1 MKIQSNSVFEHL
13 DNSTKRITI
22 EQGGTRSGKTY
33 NILLWLIFGYAFKNT
48 GKTITICRK
57 TYPSLRASSMRD
69 FFDIL
74 KEHEI
79 YEEQDH
85 NKSNSEYR
93 LEGNLFEFISLD
105 QPQKV
110 RGRKRD
116 VLYINEA
123 NELYFEDWQ
132 QLIFRTTEKAI
143 LDYNPSDEFHFIY
156 DKIKPREDADFYITT
171 YKDNPFLSNEI
182 VSEIERLKL
191 IDENYWNIYGLGQIG
206 SSQALIFRINECN
219 SIPTD
224 AKFLSYGM
232 DFGFTNDP
240 TTLVAIYQQGDNI
253 YLKELIFEK
262 GLTNSDISNKLKF
275 HEVERKEIFADSAEP
290 KSIEELYRMGW
301 NIKPATKG
309 QGSVNIGIDMM
320 KRYKLFVTKDSV
332 NMIKEFRNY
341 KWQEDKNGNILNVPV
356 DMFNHC
362 FTAETL
368 ITTNKGQIRIDE
380 IKVGDLVLTSQGY
393 KRVLKCF
400 DNGIKNVNKYSMQ
413 FDTIVVSL
421 CSTKEHKIK
430 TTKQWKQISELQNQD
445 LLFLYNGLTEK
456 IINFTKTKD
465 ILVEEQKDYI
475 QKFGSIIRGKFQ
487 KDMIFI
493 TLTIIPLIMTYQ
505 ILIWLI
511 KLYIKGLQV
520 NKELKAIQN
529 GLKNFTL
536 RVLNQQKNGIN
547 QKLGYNGTPNTGKQ
561 VGIIGNIKNLFA
573 KYVVKNMK
581 VDTLENQSTA
591 ITTVKLK
598 HFEQGESYKA
608 QVYDLMV
615 EDCHEYFANG
625 ILVHNCIDAIRYGLY
640 DKLARP
646 NYGKYAVR

>member
-1 MKIQSNSVFEHL
+1 MEIQTNKIFNHLNNSN
-13 DNSTKRITI
+13 KRITI

-33 NILLWLIFGYAFKNT
+33 NILMWLIFGYALNNT

-74 KEHEI
+74 KQYDMYSEA
-79 YEEQDH
+79 DH

-156 DKIKPREDADFYITT
+156 DKIKPRDDVDFYITT
-171 YKDNPFLSNEI
+171 YQDNPFLSKEI
-182 VSEIERLKL
+182 TNEIERLKNV
-191 IDENYWNIYGLGQIG
+191 DENYWKIYGLGQIG
-206 SSQALIFRINECN
+206 SSQALIFRINECDA
-219 SIPTD
+219 IPTD

-253 YLKELIFEK
+253 YLKELIFQT
-262 GLTNSDISNKLKF
+262 GLTNRDINDKLKE
-275 HEVERKEIFADSAEP
+275 HKIERKELFADSAEP

-320 KRYKLFVTKDSV
+320 KRYQLHVTKDSV

-356 DMFNHC
+356 DMFNH
-362 FTAETL
+362 T
-368 ITTNKGQIRIDE
+368 
-380 IKVGDLVLTSQGY
+380 
-393 KRVLKCF
+393 
-400 DNGIKNVNKYSMQ
+400 
-413 FDTIVVSL
+413 
-421 CSTKEHKIK
+421 
-430 TTKQWKQISELQNQD
+430 
-445 LLFLYNGLTEK
+445 
-456 IINFTKTKD
+456 
-465 ILVEEQKDYI
+465 
-475 QKFGSIIRGKFQ
+475 
-487 KDMIFI
+487 
-493 TLTIIPLIMTYQ
+493 
-505 ILIWLI
+505 
-511 KLYIKGLQV
+511 
-520 NKELKAIQN
+520 
-529 GLKNFTL
+529 
-536 RVLNQQKNGIN
+536 
-547 QKLGYNGTPNTGKQ
+547 
-561 VGIIGNIKNLFA
+561 
-573 KYVVKNMK
+573 
-581 VDTLENQSTA
+581 
-591 ITTVKLK
+591 
-598 HFEQGESYKA
+598 
-608 QVYDLMV
+608 
-615 EDCHEYFANG
+615 
-625 ILVHNCIDAIRYGLY
+625 IDAVRYGLY

-646 NYGKYAVR
+646 NFGKYAVR

>member
-1 MKIQSNSVFEHL
+1 MPKVNKVFKHL
-13 DNSTKRITI
+13 EKSDKRITI

-33 NILLWLIFGYAFKNT
+33 NILLWLIFGYAMKNT

-57 TYPSLRASSMRD
+57 TYPALRSSSMRD

-79 YEEQDH
+79 YNEADH
-85 NKSNSEYR
+85 NKSNSEYK

-156 DKIKPREDADFYITT
+156 DKIKPRDDADFYVTT
-171 YKDNPFLSNEI
+171 YLDNPFLSKEI

-191 IDENYWNIYGLGQIG
+191 VDENYWNIYGLGQIG

-219 SIPTD
+219 TIPTE

-253 YLKELIFEK
+253 YLKELLYQT
-262 GLTNSDISNKLKF
+262 GLTNKDINDKLKF
-275 HEVERKEIFADSAEP
+275 HEIERKEVFGDSAEP

-320 KRYKLFVTKDSV
+320 KRYQLHVTKDSV

-356 DMFNHC
+356 DMFNH
-362 FTAETL
+362 T
-368 ITTNKGQIRIDE
+368 
-380 IKVGDLVLTSQGY
+380 
-393 KRVLKCF
+393 
-400 DNGIKNVNKYSMQ
+400 
-413 FDTIVVSL
+413 
-421 CSTKEHKIK
+421 
-430 TTKQWKQISELQNQD
+430 
-445 LLFLYNGLTEK
+445 
-456 IINFTKTKD
+456 
-465 ILVEEQKDYI
+465 
-475 QKFGSIIRGKFQ
+475 
-487 KDMIFI
+487 
-493 TLTIIPLIMTYQ
+493 
-505 ILIWLI
+505 
-511 KLYIKGLQV
+511 
-520 NKELKAIQN
+520 
-529 GLKNFTL
+529 
-536 RVLNQQKNGIN
+536 
-547 QKLGYNGTPNTGKQ
+547 
-561 VGIIGNIKNLFA
+561 
-573 KYVVKNMK
+573 
-581 VDTLENQSTA
+581 
-591 ITTVKLK
+591 
-598 HFEQGESYKA
+598 
-608 QVYDLMV
+608 
-615 EDCHEYFANG
+615 
-625 ILVHNCIDAIRYGLY
+625 IDAIRYGLY

>member
-1 MKIQSNSVFEHL
+1 MKIQTNKVFEHL

-33 NILLWLIFGYAFKNT
+33 NILMWLIFGYALKNK

-74 KEHEI
+74 RHYDM

-85 NKSNSEYR
+85 NKSNSEYK

-156 DKIKPREDADFYITT
+156 DKIKPRDDADFYITT
-171 YKDNPFLSNEI
+171 YKDNLFLSKEI
-182 VSEIERLKL
+182 IAEIERLKN
-191 IDENYWNIYGLGQIG
+191 IDENYWKIYGQGQIG

-219 SIPTD
+219 AIPGE

-253 YLKELIFEK
+253 YLKELLYQT
-262 GLTNSDISNKLKF
+262 GLTNKDIDEKLKF
-275 HEVERKEIFADSAEP
+275 NEIERKEVFADSAEP

-320 KRYKLFVTKDSV
+320 KRYQLHVTKDSV

-356 DMFNHC
+356 DMFNH
-362 FTAETL
+362 T
-368 ITTNKGQIRIDE
+368 
-380 IKVGDLVLTSQGY
+380 
-393 KRVLKCF
+393 
-400 DNGIKNVNKYSMQ
+400 
-413 FDTIVVSL
+413 
-421 CSTKEHKIK
+421 
-430 TTKQWKQISELQNQD
+430 
-445 LLFLYNGLTEK
+445 
-456 IINFTKTKD
+456 
-465 ILVEEQKDYI
+465 
-475 QKFGSIIRGKFQ
+475 
-487 KDMIFI
+487 
-493 TLTIIPLIMTYQ
+493 
-505 ILIWLI
+505 
-511 KLYIKGLQV
+511 
-520 NKELKAIQN
+520 
-529 GLKNFTL
+529 
-536 RVLNQQKNGIN
+536 
-547 QKLGYNGTPNTGKQ
+547 
-561 VGIIGNIKNLFA
+561 
-573 KYVVKNMK
+573 
-581 VDTLENQSTA
+581 
-591 ITTVKLK
+591 
-598 HFEQGESYKA
+598 
-608 QVYDLMV
+608 
-615 EDCHEYFANG
+615 
-625 ILVHNCIDAIRYGLY
+625 IDAIRYGLY

>member
-1 MKIQSNSVFEHL
+1 MKIQTNKVFEHL

-33 NILLWLIFGYAFKNT
+33 NILMWLIFGYALKNK

-74 KEHEI
+74 RHYDM
-79 YEEQDH
+79 YEEADH
-85 NKSNSEYR
+85 NKSNSEYK

-156 DKIKPREDADFYITT
+156 DKIKPRDDADFYITT
-171 YKDNPFLSNEI
+171 YKDNLFLSKEI
-182 VSEIERLKL
+182 VAEIERLKN
-191 IDENYWNIYGLGQIG
+191 IDENYWKIYGQGQIG

-219 SIPTD
+219 AIPTD
-224 AKFLSYGM
+224 AKFLSFGM
-232 DFGFTNDP
+232 DFGFSNDP

-253 YLKELIFEK
+253 YLKELLYQT
-262 GLTNSDISNKLKF
+262 GLTNRDIDEKLKF
-275 HEVERKEIFADSAEP
+275 NEIERKEVFADSAEP

-320 KRYKLFVTKDSV
+320 KRYKLHVTKDSV

-356 DMFNHC
+356 DMFNH
-362 FTAETL
+362 T
-368 ITTNKGQIRIDE
+368 
-380 IKVGDLVLTSQGY
+380 
-393 KRVLKCF
+393 
-400 DNGIKNVNKYSMQ
+400 
-413 FDTIVVSL
+413 
-421 CSTKEHKIK
+421 
-430 TTKQWKQISELQNQD
+430 
-445 LLFLYNGLTEK
+445 
-456 IINFTKTKD
+456 
-465 ILVEEQKDYI
+465 
-475 QKFGSIIRGKFQ
+475 
-487 KDMIFI
+487 
-493 TLTIIPLIMTYQ
+493 
-505 ILIWLI
+505 
-511 KLYIKGLQV
+511 
-520 NKELKAIQN
+520 
-529 GLKNFTL
+529 
-536 RVLNQQKNGIN
+536 
-547 QKLGYNGTPNTGKQ
+547 
-561 VGIIGNIKNLFA
+561 
-573 KYVVKNMK
+573 
-581 VDTLENQSTA
+581 
-591 ITTVKLK
+591 
-598 HFEQGESYKA
+598 
-608 QVYDLMV
+608 
-615 EDCHEYFANG
+615 
-625 ILVHNCIDAIRYGLY
+625 IDAIRYGLY

>member
-1 MKIQSNSVFEHL
+1 MKIQTNKVFEHL

-33 NILLWLIFGYAFKNT
+33 NILMWLIFGYALKNK

-74 KEHEI
+74 RHYDM
-79 YEEQDH
+79 YEEADH

-156 DKIKPREDADFYITT
+156 DKIKPRDDADFYITT
-171 YKDNPFLSNEI
+171 YKDNLFLSKEI
-182 VSEIERLKL
+182 IAEIERLKN
-191 IDENYWNIYGLGQIG
+191 IDENYWKIYGQGQIG

-219 SIPTD
+219 AIPAE

-253 YLKELIFEK
+253 YLKELLYQT
-262 GLTNSDISNKLKF
+262 GLTNRDIDEKLKF
-275 HEVERKEIFADSAEP
+275 NEIERKEVFADSAEP

-320 KRYKLFVTKDSV
+320 KRYKLNVTKDSV

-356 DMFNHC
+356 DMFNH
-362 FTAETL
+362 T
-368 ITTNKGQIRIDE
+368 
-380 IKVGDLVLTSQGY
+380 
-393 KRVLKCF
+393 
-400 DNGIKNVNKYSMQ
+400 
-413 FDTIVVSL
+413 
-421 CSTKEHKIK
+421 
-430 TTKQWKQISELQNQD
+430 
-445 LLFLYNGLTEK
+445 
-456 IINFTKTKD
+456 
-465 ILVEEQKDYI
+465 
-475 QKFGSIIRGKFQ
+475 
-487 KDMIFI
+487 
-493 TLTIIPLIMTYQ
+493 
-505 ILIWLI
+505 
-511 KLYIKGLQV
+511 
-520 NKELKAIQN
+520 
-529 GLKNFTL
+529 
-536 RVLNQQKNGIN
+536 
-547 QKLGYNGTPNTGKQ
+547 
-561 VGIIGNIKNLFA
+561 
-573 KYVVKNMK
+573 
-581 VDTLENQSTA
+581 
-591 ITTVKLK
+591 
-598 HFEQGESYKA
+598 
-608 QVYDLMV
+608 
-615 EDCHEYFANG
+615 
-625 ILVHNCIDAIRYGLY
+625 IDAIRYGLY